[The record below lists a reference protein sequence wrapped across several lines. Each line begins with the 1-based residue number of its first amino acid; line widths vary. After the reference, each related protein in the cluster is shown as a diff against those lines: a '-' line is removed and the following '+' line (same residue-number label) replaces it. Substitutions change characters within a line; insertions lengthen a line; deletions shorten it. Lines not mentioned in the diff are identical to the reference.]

1 MATSVARTLAM
12 PYGGT
17 AQYVTLNSNV
27 RADYSIIGIEANLI
41 LYNRGTTGY
50 CTLNSD
56 AMNVLYPTA
65 TAHPYRLDHYM
76 KGGSVPQNNTNCYI
90 HLLFDGTAVQ
100 LETNWTDDRNVE
112 RNMLNCTVSA
122 VTNSTRS
129 STIRYVLG
137 VNRKSI
143 AQATGTNDISI
154 ILYFWQ
160 YSCVANTAGNGVTSA
175 SVSNDT
181 PWDGDSVTFS
191 ATLKSGA
198 TWHGWYSD
206 AACTQ
211 LVSTAQTYTTTAAD
225 LSLYAYAT
233 KDTTATGIYL
243 KQNGAY
249 TQAQAAYKK
258 VNGVWVQQADI
269 ATLKTEIQSG
279 KYKLAT

>member
-12 PYGGT
+12 PYGST
-17 AQYVTLNSNV
+17 AKYVSLDSYV
-27 RADYSIIGIEANLI
+27 RADYSIIGINANLI
-41 LYNRGTTGY
+41 LYNRNTAGH

-65 TAHPYRLDHYM
+65 TAHPYKLDHYM

-90 HLLFDGTAVQ
+90 HLLFDNTAVQ

-112 RNMLNCTVSA
+112 RNMLNCTASA

-129 STIRYVLG
+129 STIRYDFG

-160 YSCVANTAGNGVTSA
+160 YSCVASKGGNGVEIAT
-175 SVSNDT
+175 VSNAS
-181 PWDGDSVTFS
+181 PYQGDSVTFT

-198 TWHGWYSD
+198 VWHGWYSD

-211 LVSTAQTYTTTAAD
+211 LVSTAQTYTTSAAD
-225 LSLYAYAT
+225 LTLYAYAT

-258 VNGVWVQQADI
+258 VNGVWVQQTDI
-269 ATLKTEIQSG
+269 AALKTEMQSG
-279 KYKLAT
+279 KYKVST